1 MLSGAARLGS
11 GLQSGLRSGHGS
23 WKGRAPLLVAL
34 AYVVLLLCV
43 PSQLVLG
50 PLGAAGS
57 PASLLGIAALV
68 WWCASTVAGQNPVR
82 GFSAMR
88 VAVLALVLCVLAAY
102 ANGNAGGWYAPLT
115 VRQETDELWTLAP
128 PTLGHVSGMMIS
140 AGDRGLLA
148 FAAWIGIT
156 LVVSDG
162 IGSWRDLERLVTWLT
177 WLGAAIAAIGL
188 VQFVTGYNL
197 AGSISLPGL
206 VANSEIGGTQTRS
219 IFNRVSAT
227 AVHPI
232 EFGVV
237 LACLFPLALHRTMHH
252 WGRRG
257 AFLSAVVPTVLIFIG
272 ANVSISRS
280 AVLVT
285 LVALL
290 VLFLGWP
297 ARWRLRA
304 LLIAPVAVVALRLM
318 IPGLVGTLVSLF
330 TNLFDDPSVTGRT
343 TDYGVVLDLYSDH
356 WLIGRGLFTF
366 IPRYYRILDN
376 QYLMLLVE
384 IGILGLL
391 AVVLFLVVAFL
402 DGIGARCARDPRS
415 RHLGLALAASV
426 AGGAIGMLT
435 FDAWGFPMAAGVSF
449 VVAGMAGAARRLARA
464 DAGSAAPDRPPAAAR
479 PAPERRTADVSG

>member
-1 MLSGAARLGS
+1 MLGGVLARF
-11 GLQSGLRSGHGS
+11 RSRVGE
-23 WKGRAPLLVAL
+23 GRAPLFVAL

-57 PASLLGIAALV
+57 PASLLGIGALV
-68 WWCASTVAGQNPVR
+68 WWCASTVAGQNPTR
-82 GFSAMR
+82 GPSGLR
-88 VAVLALVLCVLAAY
+88 IAVLVLVLCVLAAY

-128 PTLGHVSGMMIS
+128 QTITHVAGMMIS

-148 FAAWIGIT
+148 FAAWMGIT
-156 LVVSDG
+156 LVVADG
-162 IGSWRDLERLVTWLT
+162 IGSWRDLERLGAWLT
-177 WLGAAIAAIGL
+177 WLGAVVAAVGL
-188 VQFVTGYNL
+188 WQFVTGYNL
-197 AGSISLPGL
+197 AGSISVPGL

-237 LACLFPLALHRTMHH
+237 LACLFPLALHRTIHQ
-252 WGRRG
+252 WGRPR
-257 AFLSAVVPTVLIFIG
+257 AFWSSAVPTVLILVG
-272 ANVSISRS
+272 ANLSISRS
-280 AVLVT
+280 AVVVLMVG
-285 LVALL
+285 LL

-304 LLIAPVAVVALRLM
+304 LLLAPVAVVALRVM
-318 IPGLVGTLVSLF
+318 IPGLVGTLISLF
-330 TNLFDDPSVTGRT
+330 TNLLEDPSVTGRT
-343 TDYGVVLDLYSDH
+343 TDYDVVLDLYSDH

-391 AVVLFLVVAFL
+391 AVLLFLVVAFL
-402 DGIGARCARDPRS
+402 DGIGARVARDHRS

-426 AGGAIGMLT
+426 AGGAVGMFT

-464 DAGSAAPDRPPAAAR
+464 DSAASSGPVEEALPAPPAPGRR
-479 PAPERRTADVSG
+479 PADARR

>member
-1 MLSGAARLGS
+1 MLGGVRARF
-11 GLQSGLRSGHGS
+11 RSGWGE
-23 WKGRAPLLVAL
+23 GQAPLFVAL

-57 PASLLGIAALV
+57 PASLLGIGALV
-68 WWCASTVAGQNPVR
+68 WWCASVVAGRNPTR
-82 GFSAMR
+82 GLSALR
-88 VAVLALVLCVLAAY
+88 VAVLVLVLCVLAAY

-128 PTLGHVSGMMIS
+128 PTIGHVSGMMIS

-156 LVVSDG
+156 LVISDG

-177 WLGAAIAAIGL
+177 WLGAVVAAVGL
-188 VQFVTGYNL
+188 WQFITGYNL

-237 LACLFPLALHRTMHH
+237 LACLFPLALHRTIHL
-252 WGRRG
+252 WGRGRV
-257 AFLSAVVPTVLIFIG
+257 FWTSAAATVLILVG
-272 ANVSISRS
+272 ANLSISRS
-280 AVLVT
+280 AVVVL

-304 LLIAPVAVVALRLM
+304 LFLAPVAVVALRVM
-318 IPGLVGTLVSLF
+318 IPGLVGTLISLF

-343 TDYGVVLDLYSDH
+343 TDYDVVLDLYGDH

-391 AVVLFLVVAFL
+391 AVLLFLAVAFL
-402 DGIGARCARDPRS
+402 DGLGARVARDPRS

-426 AGGAIGMLT
+426 AGAAAGMFT
-435 FDAWGFPMAAGVSF
+435 FDAWGFPMAAGLSF
-449 VVAGMAGAARRLARA
+449 VVAGMAAAARRLARA
-464 DAGSAAPDRPPAAAR
+464 DGEPAVPARPAGAAR
-479 PAPERRTADVSG
+479 PAPERRTAGVRG